1 MLTFGT
7 VNRSSEKEIEKNS
20 EIQDRFEVAKVLKE
34 DAFWYI
40 EQALRVFEDWCME
53 NPGNGKFSLVDEALS
68 FGPLSYLRKQVLC
81 TPRK

>member
-1 MLTFGT
+1 M
-7 VNRSSEKEIEKNS
+7 NRSSEKEIEKNG

-53 NPGNGKFSLVDEALS
+53 TPGNGKFSFLDEALS
-68 FGPLSYLRKQVLC
+68 FGPLSYLRKQVFC